1 MIAGLP
7 MYDRPELFEAHN
19 KLWQLVHEQIVESP
33 KLLSRNI
40 SPWNLWTSPKLLL
53 AQTCSSPYRN
63 TLHKT
68 TFYVG
73 TADYN
78 LPNCPPGDYNSL
90 IIGRPGY
97 ELSEGTKGTFG
108 YNEKTS
114 HSGWTA
120 PMAHIR
126 NLNILPKF
134 FVETGSHR
142 ASVKAVAQGKIDF
155 AAIDAQSWRL
165 IEKYDS
171 FVSKVKVLG
180 HTNPSPGLPFITS
193 KINLR
198 KNLFNAIR
206 QAVRNLQ
213 KQYRSVLYLNDF
225 VTIDKNKYLSFQS

>member
-78 LPNCPPGDYNSL
+78 LPNCPPGYYNSL

-120 PMAHIR
+120 PMAHF
-126 NLNILPKF
+126 L
-134 FVETGSHR
+134 S
-142 ASVKAVAQGKIDF
+142 
-155 AAIDAQSWRL
+155 L
-165 IEKYDS
+165 I
-171 FVSKVKVLG
+171 
-180 HTNPSPGLPFITS
+180 HI
-193 KINLR
+193 
-198 KNLFNAIR
+198 
-206 QAVRNLQ
+206 
-213 KQYRSVLYLNDF
+213 
-225 VTIDKNKYLSFQS
+225 

>member
-78 LPNCPPGDYNSL
+78 LPNCPPGYYNSL

-120 PMAHIR
+120 PMAHFR
-126 NLNILPKF
+126 NLNIFPKF

-142 ASVKAVAQGKIDF
+142 ASVKAVAQG
-155 AAIDAQSWRL
+155 
-165 IEKYDS
+165 
-171 FVSKVKVLG
+171 
-180 HTNPSPGLPFITS
+180 